1 MDATRRR
8 ILETARRLFARK
20 GFGATTVAE
29 IAEES
34 NLAIPTVY
42 KNFGNK
48 SQLLLKL
55 IDQTI
60 NMGDP
65 PKLELVLAQT
75 DPRERL
81 EAVAAMTVSMA
92 SGTADIFSIMSAAA
106 SSDPQF
112 GDWVN
117 RFAEGSRHAAGLVA
131 ESLARDGALR
141 ADCSVKQARDVIY
154 LLANP
159 YVYETLVGHYGWS
172 EGEFAGWLSR
182 ALAGSLLNPGKK
194 QTRSRSARGPG

>member
-8 ILETARRLFARK
+8 ILETARRLFAQK

-29 IAEES
+29 IARES

-60 NMGDP
+60 NMGDSP
-65 PKLELVLAQT
+65 DLQSVLART

-81 EAVAAMTVSMA
+81 DAVAAMCVSMA
-92 SGTADIFSIMSAAA
+92 SGTSDIFSIMSSAA

-117 RFAEGSRHAAGLVA
+117 RFAEGSRRSAGLIA
-131 ESLARDGALR
+131 KSLARDGALR
-141 ADCSVKQARDVIY
+141 AGCSVKQARDVIY

-159 YVYETLVGHYGWS
+159 YMYETVVGHYRWT
-172 EGEFAGWLSR
+172 EREFASWVSR
-182 ALAGSLLNPGKK
+182 AMAGSLLDPA
-194 QTRSRSARGPG
+194 T